1 MKQQSG
7 FTLIELIVVI
17 VILGILAATALPKFA
32 DLQKDARMASAK
44 GAQGSLSSSSAIA
57 HGKWLVDATAAAAAG
72 AFEGQ
77 TAVFQNGY
85 PDEASIVLL
94 AGISANDY
102 TIVHTVGAGAAGK
115 VTVEPKNVTTT
126 GSCTITYTQA
136 AAAGAAAVTTNPNP
150 LVVANC

>member
-1 MKQQSG
+1 MKKQQG

-44 GAQGSLSSSSAIA
+44 GAQAALSSASAIA
-57 HGKWLVDATAAAAAG
+57 HAKWLVDATAAAAAG

-77 TAVFQNGY
+77 TAVFVNGY
-85 PDEASIVLL
+85 PNAATITLL

-102 TIVHTVGAGAAGK
+102 TITAGVGN
-115 VTVEPKNVTTT
+115 VTVAPKNVSGT
-126 GSCTITYTQA
+126 CAIVYTEA
-136 AAAGAAAVTTNPNP
+136 AVGGAATVVSNPNP
-150 LVVANC
+150 LVVGGC

>member
-1 MKQQSG
+1 MKQQQQG

-44 GAQGSLSSSSAIA
+44 GAQAALSSASAIA
-57 HGKWLVDATAAAAAG
+57 HAKWLVDATAAAAAG

-77 TAVFQNGY
+77 TAVFVNGY

-102 TIVHTVGAGAAGK
+102 TITHTVGANAAGN
-115 VTVEPKNVTTT
+115 VVVAPKNVSGT
-126 GSCTITYTQA
+126 CTIVYTQA
-136 AAAGAAAVTTNPNP
+136 AVGGAATVVSNPNP